1 MISACSFVRIKGKL
15 PICNS
20 NRLMQ
25 RRTKLYCSEMSKNL
39 FSDYHDRGTS
49 EPNGLEIMFTFILT
63 LSSTLGWQ

>member
-1 MISACSFVRIKGKL
+1 MDIFNARCPTFLIEIASE
-15 PICNS
+15 
-20 NRLMQ
+20 
-25 RRTKLYCSEMSKNL
+25 RRTKLYCSEMSKKL